1 MENIIYVC
9 FQNPTG
15 ECAYFMNM
23 DNQSQ
28 YKKQGVEEAA
38 VKWLIK
44 QAMQRKK
51 YIWKH
56 PKRGKGCTKK
66 WDLSPWK
73 V

>member
-1 MENIIYVC
+1 
-9 FQNPTG
+9 
-15 ECAYFMNM
+15 MNM